1 MVRSSLKVI
10 VTGPELFTVTV
21 LPVST
26 FVYWLTTCPGIMI
39 LTISPDVSV
48 NVVLHLSVHEI
59 VRDDWERA
67 EPNETQVHLRRDRLT
82 CRRECARRGGRGHG
96 CSRDG
101 DHGDTSSNHRILS
114 QNSVATSDIG
124 LRTGGKG
131 PDGSG
136 CVEIL

>member
-39 LTISPDVSV
+39 LTISPEVLV

-59 VRDDWERA
+59 VRDDWEGA
-67 EPNETQVHLRRDRLT
+67 QPKETQVHLRRDRLR
-82 CRRECARRGGRGHG
+82 CGRECARRGGRGPVF
-96 CSRDG
+96 SR
-101 DHGDTSSNHRILS
+101 
-114 QNSVATSDIG
+114 A
-124 LRTGGKG
+124 GGKAG
-131 PDGSG
+131 
-136 CVEIL
+136 